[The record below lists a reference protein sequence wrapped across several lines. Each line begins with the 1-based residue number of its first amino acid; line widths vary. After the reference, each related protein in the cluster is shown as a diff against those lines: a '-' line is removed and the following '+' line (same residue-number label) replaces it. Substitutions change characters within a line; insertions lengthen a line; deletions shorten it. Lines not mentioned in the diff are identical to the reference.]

1 MEVVCERVE
10 CVCVCDVRVKE
21 LCVRELR
28 VKELCVCERVLCD
41 PSCA

>member
-1 MEVVCERVE
+1 MKEL
-10 CVCVCDVRVKE
+10 CVCDVRVKE